1 MDQQNVT
8 KDVLD
13 FTGEGKPRPSG
24 FLKVITILTI
34 IWCILSLFSSGYS
47 YISAKKTYETNKQ
60 MFESGKMDDMPGF
73 VKMMM
78 GKDPVGLYKQMYE
91 KRLPIFIVSLIGIIL
106 CFWGAIEMRNL
117 KKQGYMLW
125 LIGEVL
131 PIAAMFFLIN
141 SMEFS
146 IGTIIALFFPVL
158 FIIFY
163 TVSRKELIY

>member
-13 FTGEGKPRPSG
+13 FTGEGKPTPSG

-34 IWCILSLFSSGYS
+34 IWCIISLFSSGYTF
-47 YISAKKTYETNKQ
+47 ISAKKTYETYKE
-60 MFESGKMDDMPGF
+60 MYESGKMDDLPE
-73 VKMMM
+73 VAKMMM

-91 KRLPIFIVSLIGIIL
+91 NRIPIFIVSLLGIIL
-106 CFWGAIEMRNL
+106 CFWGAIQMRSL

-131 PIAAMFFLIN
+131 PIAAMFFLV
-141 SMEFS
+141 SSAEFG
-146 IGTIIALFFPVL
+146 IGTIFALLFPVM

-163 TVSRKELIY
+163 TVTRKELVY

>member
-1 MDQQNVT
+1 
-8 KDVLD
+8 
-13 FTGEGKPRPSG
+13 
-24 FLKVITILTI
+24 
-34 IWCILSLFSSGYS
+34 
-47 YISAKKTYETNKQ
+47 
-60 MFESGKMDDMPGF
+60 
-73 VKMMM
+73 M

-141 SMEFS
+141 SMEFT
-146 IGTIIALFFPVL
+146 IGTIIALFFPVM

-163 TVSRKELIY
+163 TVTKKELVY